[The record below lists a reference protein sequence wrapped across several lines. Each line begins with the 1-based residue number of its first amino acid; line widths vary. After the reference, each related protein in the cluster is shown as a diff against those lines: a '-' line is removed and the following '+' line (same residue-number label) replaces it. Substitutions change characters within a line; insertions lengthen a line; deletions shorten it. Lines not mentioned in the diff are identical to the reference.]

1 MVRRTAES
9 TEVASGLFLIADV
22 SRYTSFLADSELEH
36 AQEILESLF
45 NAILKKIRPPFQV
58 SNFQGDA
65 IFSFCPS
72 SSLAN
77 GDVVLNAMESIYIGF
92 SNALEQMRV
101 NTTCE
106 CRACSNMKDLDL
118 KMILHEGRYLSRVL
132 QDRRELTGSD
142 VILSH
147 RLLKNSVSDLL
158 GISGGYAL
166 LTRSAVEALD
176 LEEAALRMR
185 SLEESYEHLGTV
197 TCYVYNLLQAL
208 ELDRSKRRVL
218 VSESESEL
226 SFEIELP
233 LPLEVAWEF
242 LQRPRIK
249 AVLQGALEVQV
260 LSRPSGRTGVGTVY
274 HCAHGVQSSRQTIVD
289 WRPYEYFTV
298 KDVSGF
304 GLLKPSVLSSYQFS
318 PIDESRTLVTFRM
331 GRPRQGG
338 PLRGAMV
345 GLMWA
350 TVIRGQL
357 ANRMSPALR
366 EQILDEIRS
375 DQAAGRLW
383 SEGESTH
390 EAG

>member
-1 MVRRTAES
+1 MARRTTEN
-9 TEVASGLFLIADV
+9 TEVASGLFLIADI
-22 SRYTSFLADSELEH
+22 SRYTSFLAESELEH

-72 SSLAN
+72 STLAT
-77 GDVVLNAMESIYIGF
+77 GDAVINALESIYIGF

-118 KMILHEGRYLSRVL
+118 KLILHEGRYLSRVL
-132 QDRRELTGSD
+132 QDRQELTGAD

-147 RLLKNSVSDLL
+147 RLLKNSVPELL

-166 LTRSAVEALD
+166 LTRAAVTSLD
-176 LEEAALRMR
+176 LGEAATRMR
-185 SLEESYEHLGTV
+185 SIEETYEHLGTV
-197 TCYVYNLLQAL
+197 TCYVYSLLGAL
-208 ELDRSKRRVL
+208 EVHRSQRRVL
-218 VSESESEL
+218 VSESESDL
-226 SFEIELP
+226 SFQIELP
-233 LPLEVAWEF
+233 LPLEVAWEY
-242 LQRPRIK
+242 LQRPPIK
-249 AVLQGALEVQV
+249 AVLQGAAEVRV
-260 LSRPSGRTGVGTVY
+260 LSRTSGRTGVGTVY
-274 HCAHGVQSSRQTIVD
+274 HCAHGVQSTLQTIVD

-304 GLLKPSVLSSYQFS
+304 GPLKPSVLSSYRFS
-318 PIDESRTLVTFRM
+318 PIDESRTLVTFCM

-338 PLRGAMV
+338 PLRGVMV

-350 TVIRGQL
+350 TVVRSQL
-357 ANRMSPALR
+357 ANRMGPALR
-366 EQILDEIRS
+366 EQILARIRS
-375 DQAAGRLW
+375 DQLAGRLW
-383 SEGESTH
+383 NDTVPSG
-390 EAG
+390 